1 MSNIPQGT
9 KFHGVAPSVETVN
22 KGSATANAWRDA
34 YTIDDMVNYFGVK
47 GLFTQIEHGPV
58 VNDTTDELT
67 IIGNGLGSLSIPANG
82 FVRGNTFKCYLEG
95 SLSSLNNADL
105 TINIRENGNILATT
119 GAMSLVSTSGN
130 FYQMEITFVIRQ
142 IGAAGTA
149 EIMTSGAFNYT
160 KTSNNSPEVIG
171 FEQDNTTTFDT
182 TTDST
187 LDITAQWGASD
198 PANSIDTHVLTL
210 QRVF

>member
-1 MSNIPQGT
+1 MGNIPQGT
-9 KFHGVAPSVETVN
+9 KFRGVAPSVETVN

-182 TTDST
+182 TSDST
-187 LDITAQWGASD
+187 LNITAQWGAAHPS
-198 PANSIDTHVLTL
+198 NLIDTHVLTL

>member
-1 MSNIPQGT
+1 MPIPAGT
-9 KFHGVAPSVETVN
+9 KFHGVDPSVETVN
-22 KGSATANAWRDA
+22 KGSATANALRDA

-58 VNDTTDELT
+58 VENTTDELT

-82 FVRGNTFKCYLEG
+82 FAKGNTFKCYLEG
-95 SLSSLNNADL
+95 DLSSLNNAEL

-182 TTDST
+182 TIDST
-187 LDITAQWGASD
+187 LNITAQWGADD
-198 PANSIDTHVLTL
+198 PANSIDTHLLTL
-210 QRVF
+210 QRIF

>member
-1 MSNIPQGT
+1 MSIPQGT
-9 KFHGVAPSVETVN
+9 KFHGVAPSVDTAN
-22 KGSATANAWRDA
+22 RGSAAANARRDA
-34 YTIDDMVNYFGVK
+34 YTIDQMVDYIGSR
-47 GLFTQIEHGPV
+47 GLFTQIADSTPV
-58 VNDTTDELT
+58 TDTTDELT
-67 IIGNGLGSLSIPANG
+67 IIGDGLGSLFVPANG
-82 FVRGNTFKCYLEG
+82 FVRGNTFRVYMEG
-95 SLSSLNNADL
+95 SLSSLNSAEL
-105 TINIRENGNILATT
+105 TINIRDNGNILATT

-149 EIMTSGAFNYT
+149 EIMTSGTFNYT

-171 FEQDNTTTFDT
+171 FDQDNTTTFDT

-187 LDITAQWGASD
+187 LDITAQWGAAD
-198 PANSIDTHVLTL
+198 ALNSIDTHVFTL